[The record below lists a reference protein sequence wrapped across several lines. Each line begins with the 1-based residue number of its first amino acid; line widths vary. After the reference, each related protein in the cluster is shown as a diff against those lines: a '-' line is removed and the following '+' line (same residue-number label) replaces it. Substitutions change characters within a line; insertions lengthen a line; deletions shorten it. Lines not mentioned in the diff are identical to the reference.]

1 MAHHRDDRRLKA
13 LLTQECARIMAN
25 EGIQDFR
32 IAKRKAALRFAITDR
47 TLLPGNA
54 EIQQAL
60 LDYQRL
66 FHADQQANHLRDL
79 RETALEAMRFL
90 ADFRPRLVG
99 PVLSGTAGPHSG
111 IHLHLFA
118 DTPKDILMFM
128 LERHI
133 PFETLDRRLRM
144 SNGVQV
150 QLAAFRFNAGDHP
163 VDLTVFPLLDE
174 RQAPCS
180 PVDGRPMH
188 RAGLTEVETLL
199 LAASPPQPRHPPE
212 TGQLP
217 ALETGQKLTL

>member
-13 LLTQECARIMAN
+13 LLTQECARIIAN

-66 FHADQQANHLRDL
+66 FHADQQAIRLRDL

-90 ADFRPRLVG
+90 VDFRPRLVG
-99 PVLSGTAGPHSG
+99 PVLSGTAGPHTG

-118 DTPKDILMFM
+118 DTPKDILIFLM
-128 LERHI
+128 EQRI
-133 PFETLDRRLRM
+133 PFKTLDRRLRM
-144 SNGVQV
+144 SNGEQV
-150 QLAAFRFNAGDHP
+150 QLPVFRFNAGDHL
-163 VDLTVFPLLDE
+163 VDLTIFPLLDE
-174 RQAPCS
+174 REAPCS
-180 PVDGRPMH
+180 PIDGCPMH
-188 RAGLTEVETLL
+188 RAGLTEIEAL
-199 LAASPPQPRHPPE
+199 LATS
-212 TGQLP
+212 
-217 ALETGQKLTL
+217 

>member
-1 MAHHRDDRRLKA
+1 MARHRDDRRLKT
-13 LLTQECARIMAN
+13 LLIQECARIMAD
-25 EGIQDFR
+25 EGLQDFR

-66 FHADQQANHLRDL
+66 FHADRQASRLRDL
-79 RETALEAMRFL
+79 RKTALEAMRFL

-99 PVLSGTAGPHSG
+99 PVLSGVAGPHTG

-118 DTPKDILMFM
+118 DTPKDLLIFLM
-128 LERHI
+128 EQRI

-144 SNGVQV
+144 SSGEQV
-150 QLAAFRFNAGDHP
+150 QLPAFRFDAGDYP
-163 VDLTVFPLLDE
+163 VDLTVFPLVDE

-188 RAGLTEVETLL
+188 RAGLTEVEAL
-199 LAASPPQPRHPPE
+199 LAASQP
-212 TGQLP
+212 
-217 ALETGQKLTL
+217 